1 MRIEPLECIIVDAG
15 EFKNTTF
22 LIHVIVIL
30 KHQIY
35 VFKRSPHVL
44 FDFWNIAIKSYFFI
58 FNFQL
63 YALK

>member
-22 LIHVIVIL
+22 LIHVIVTL

-35 VFKRSPHVL
+35 VLKEVLMYRLIFEISP
-44 FDFWNIAIKSYFFI
+44 
-58 FNFQL
+58 
-63 YALK
+63 